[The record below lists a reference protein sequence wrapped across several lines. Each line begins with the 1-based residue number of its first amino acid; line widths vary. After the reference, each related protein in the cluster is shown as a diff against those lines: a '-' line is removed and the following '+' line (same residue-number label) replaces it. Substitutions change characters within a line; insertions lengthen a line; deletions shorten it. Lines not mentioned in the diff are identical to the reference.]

1 MFGGKFLRVISRS
14 SSRATST
21 TFRRVGK
28 FNRIPDLVVTT
39 CPKPETALTQPWN
52 RLNIRET
59 VRPTNYLQLYLRN
72 VTTRINKRFLVYHVA
87 AICNGKFARK
97 SWTEGEFCVL
107 QSLFLREER
116 GGERSLDLL
125 EKIGKMDEF
134 QGEECEW
141 GIQLLF
147 ETIINN
153 WK

>member
-1 MFGGKFLRVISRS
+1 M
-14 SSRATST
+14 
-21 TFRRVGK
+21 
-28 FNRIPDLVVTT
+28 
-39 CPKPETALTQPWN
+39 
-52 RLNIRET
+52 
-59 VRPTNYLQLYLRN
+59 
-72 VTTRINKRFLVYHVA
+72 
-87 AICNGKFARK
+87 
-97 SWTEGEFCVL
+97 L

-134 QGEECEW
+134 QGEEYEW